1 MTPDLMSPRALR
13 TSCVTLSPTGELCS
27 VGGASLLA
35 HCGGGCTV
43 TQPLVRV
50 NTVKAVHQPC
60 TSPQDPVAAGL
71 QGQVQGSV
79 VQGRVQLLPLHQYA
93 EELVPLHQ
101 GQGELASLHQGPV
114 GLEALHQGP
123 VELAALHQGPGP
135 PGYKTT
141 AHFTGEYNPLACT

>member
-1 MTPDLMSPRALR
+1 MTPDQMSPRALR

-27 VGGASLLA
+27 VGGAYLLA

-50 NTVKAVHQPC
+50 NTVKAVNQPC
-60 TSPQDPVAAGL
+60 TSPQDPVSAGL

-93 EELVPLHQ
+93 EELAP
-101 GQGELASLHQGPV
+101 LHQGPV
-114 GLEALHQGP
+114 GLEAR
-123 VELAALHQGPGP
+123 AQGPGP

-141 AHFTGEYNPLACT
+141 AHFTGEYNSLACLYLNYGKYL